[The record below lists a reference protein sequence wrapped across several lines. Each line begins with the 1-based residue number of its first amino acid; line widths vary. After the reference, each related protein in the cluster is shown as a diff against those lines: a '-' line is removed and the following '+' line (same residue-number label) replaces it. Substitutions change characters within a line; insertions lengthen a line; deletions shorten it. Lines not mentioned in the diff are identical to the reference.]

1 EEGGLRDLLASLPE
15 RHPESKAALRRRQ
28 HAQFGRWW
36 AQLRAGNSLL
46 LYGFGSKHDLLSRF
60 ARQQTGDGACL
71 AVNGLHPGLTAK
83 QVRAGLV
90 PPARTCWTRLKA
102 CWACW
107 DRQSWAAHYR
117 GCSKDDML
125 ELVGRDQRRL
135 YLVLH
140 NIDGP
145 GLRDHSAQRVLSELA
160 ALPNVHLAASVDHV
174 NAALLWD
181 QQVCC
186 TRDRFSW
193 VWHNATNYEPYHR
206 EVGYAGEGRGGGA
219 RAGVMQS
226 ATVVLA
232 SLSHSAREVFR
243 LVADAQLDP
252 SGEQGVTFQR
262 LFQQCRER
270 FLVSNE
276 MLLKAF
282 LTEFRDHELLQTK
295 RASDGSELL
304 HVPLGEEVLQQVL
317 QDMDAMG

>member
-1 EEGGLRDLLASLPE
+1 MRRPTGAAAGPAVGAGGLVSSFFSHQQAAGSSRTLADLQLDVGAAAGEEGGLRDLLASLPE

-107 DRQSWAAHYR
+107 DRQSWVCGGTAQQAAAQQRRRRSGQILQQATAALKGTKAAHYR

-145 GLRDHSAQRVLSELA
+145 GGWLGERVCVC
-160 ALPNVHLAASVDHV
+160 VHRGAS
-174 NAALLWD
+174 
-181 QQVCC
+181 C
-186 TRDRFSW
+186 
-193 VWHNATNYEPYHR
+193 
-206 EVGYAGEGRGGGA
+206 GR
-219 RAGVMQS
+219 
-226 ATVVLA
+226 
-232 SLSHSAREVFR
+232 
-243 LVADAQLDP
+243 
-252 SGEQGVTFQR
+252 QGVR
-262 LFQQCRER
+262 
-270 FLVSNE
+270 
-276 MLLKAF
+276 
-282 LTEFRDHELLQTK
+282 
-295 RASDGSELL
+295 G
-304 HVPLGEEVLQQVL
+304 
-317 QDMDAMG
+317 

>member
-1 EEGGLRDLLASLPE
+1 MRRPTGAAAGPAVGAGGLVSSFFSHQQAAGSSRTLADLQLDVGAAAGEEGGLRDLLASLPE

-107 DRQSWAAHYR
+107 DRQSWVCGGTAQQAAAQQRRRRSGQPAAMQARPACAQILQQATAALKGTKAAHYR

-145 GLRDHSAQRVLSELA
+145 GGWLGERVCVC
-160 ALPNVHLAASVDHV
+160 VHRGAS
-174 NAALLWD
+174 
-181 QQVCC
+181 C
-186 TRDRFSW
+186 
-193 VWHNATNYEPYHR
+193 
-206 EVGYAGEGRGGGA
+206 GR
-219 RAGVMQS
+219 
-226 ATVVLA
+226 
-232 SLSHSAREVFR
+232 
-243 LVADAQLDP
+243 
-252 SGEQGVTFQR
+252 QGVR
-262 LFQQCRER
+262 
-270 FLVSNE
+270 
-276 MLLKAF
+276 
-282 LTEFRDHELLQTK
+282 
-295 RASDGSELL
+295 G
-304 HVPLGEEVLQQVL
+304 
-317 QDMDAMG
+317 